1 MDPRSRR
8 PSTGSDGV
16 DGTAAD
22 LDGPGRT
29 TRGAAVVGAVTLVGV
44 VSAGVPAPALVVG
57 LAALAAAAAV
67 VGVGGPRLG

>member
-1 MDPRSRR
+1 MAPCSRR

-29 TRGAAVVGAVTLVGV
+29 TRGAAVVGAVALVGV
-44 VSAGVPAPALVVG
+44 VSAGAPAPAVSVG
-57 LAALAAAAAV
+57 LAVLAAAATVA
-67 VGVGGPRLG
+67 GVGGGRLG